1 MKYYLAI
8 DEGTS
13 STRTLLF
20 DENFKLIDYVQKEI
34 TMYYPQPGW
43 VEQDAEELYQ
53 KTEETMIEVLEKNNV
68 PWNEIIGIGITN
80 QRETVVAWDKDTG
93 KPLYNAI
100 VWQCRRTAN
109 ILNRFPVSFWTD
121 VRRKTGLVKDPYFS
135 GSKILWLI
143 ENVDEVKNAYNNGT
157 LKVGT
162 IESWLAFKLSG
173 KHVSDVSNAS
183 RTQLMNIHT
192 LDWDED
198 ILKTIGIKKEILPEI
213 VNTAIENG
221 IETKFGPKIYGMIGD
236 QQSALFGQRAFE
248 VGDAKCT
255 YGTGAFVL
263 MNSGTTPPK
272 PHPGLLTSVG
282 WKINEEAIYS
292 LEGSIFTVGAFFK
305 WLKDIKMID
314 EYEDL
319 ENYSRNINNGGVYI
333 VPALSGLGSPYWDSD
348 ARGLIIGLTRA
359 TKKENII
366 RAALESVAFSVR
378 EVIDSM
384 QEAVWTKIK
393 KMNVDGGA
401 TKNRLLMEIQSDLIN
416 AEIFV
421 PEFQEITALGAAFMA
436 AIGSKNISINDIKN
450 LHFSGIK
457 IMPNNS
463 DKIEKEYYI
472 WKEAVLRSK
481 GWIKSTNI
489 SY

>member
-1 MKYYLAI
+1 MAYYLAI

-20 DENFKLIDYVQKEI
+20 DEKFNLIDFSQKEI
-34 TMYYPQPGW
+34 NMYYPKPGW

-53 KTEETMIEVLEKNNV
+53 KTEETMLEVLEKNNIS
-68 PWNEIIGIGITN
+68 WNEIIGIGITN
-80 QRETVVAWDKDTG
+80 QRETVVAWDKNTG
-93 KPLYNAI
+93 KALTRAI
-100 VWQCRRTAN
+100 VWQCRRTDEL
-109 ILNRFPVSFWTD
+109 INRYSASFWNE
-121 VRRKTGLVKDPYFS
+121 VKRKTGLVKDPYFS
-135 GSKILWLI
+135 GSKIVWMI
-143 ENVDEVKNAYNNGT
+143 ENVPAVKEAYENGN

-173 KHVSDVSNAS
+173 KHISDLSNAS
-183 RTQLMNIHT
+183 RTQLLNIHT
-192 LDWDED
+192 LDWDDE
-198 ILKTIGIKKEILPEI
+198 ILNTFGIKKDILPQL
-213 VNTAIENG
+213 VNTAIEGG

-248 VGDAKCT
+248 IGDSKCT

-263 MNSGTTPPK
+263 MNSGNTPPK
-272 PHPGLLTSVG
+272 PHPGLLTSIG
-282 WKINEEAIYS
+282 WKIKDETIYS

-305 WLKDIKMID
+305 WLKDIEIID
-314 EYEDL
+314 DYPDL
-319 ENYSRNINNGGVYI
+319 EKYSLDNDNGGVYI
-333 VPALSGLGSPYWDSD
+333 VPALSGLGTPYWDAD
-348 ARGLIIGLTRA
+348 ARGLIIGLTRG

-378 EVIDSM
+378 DVIDSM

-401 TKNRLLMEIQSDLIN
+401 TKNKLLMKIQSDLLN

-436 AIGSKNISINDIKN
+436 AIGSENLSINEIKN
-450 LHFSGIK
+450 LQFSGIK
-457 IMPNNS
+457 IMPEEN
-463 DKIEKEYYI
+463 EKLERDYYI

-489 SY
+489 NF